1 MTSTTMCIK
10 LIEIGM
16 RQRKEKE
23 KEKEKEDIRPKSWK
37 ESYTLGELAKPK
49 DGGIK

>member
-16 RQRKEKE
+16 RQRKQ

-49 DGGIK
+49 EGGIK

>member
-23 KEKEKEDIRPKSWK
+23 KEDVRPESWK
-37 ESYTLGELAKPK
+37 KSYTLGELAKPK
-49 DGGIK
+49 KGGIK